1 LESHLK
7 GQKHRRISQAAAAKA
22 RYSTVSNVSVKSA
35 GSPSPYQISEKNAA
49 VGPISTPPAQTFK
62 KIPIFSGLSYSP
74 AHEEV
79 RKMALR
85 GVGIPSQQKMTGFG
99 RFTHVPPDK
108 KMMKSRESSPE
119 ISELRDIDDPTPVQ
133 LPKVRIMAVTDE
145 IQRRE

>member
-1 LESHLK
+1 MESHLK

-22 RYSTVSNVSVKSA
+22 RLSTVPNVSGKSA
-35 GSPSPYQISEKNAA
+35 GSPSPFQISEKNAA
-49 VGPISTPPAQTFK
+49 VSPISTPPPQTFK
-62 KIPIFSGLSYSP
+62 KIPRFSGLSCSP

-85 GVGIPSQQKMTGFG
+85 GVGTPSQQMTGFG
-99 RFTHVPPDK
+99 RFTHVSPDK
-108 KMMKSRESSPE
+108 KMMKSRESSPK
-119 ISELRDIDDPTPVQ
+119 IFKLRDIDAPTPVQ